1 MLARDGLMVKL
12 CGRGTP
18 TINQK
23 QMAVRLVTHKF
34 HNLLVRELGQ
44 VVNWDELGTY
54 LGLEDSEI
62 REIER
67 DHQSTAR
74 RRIVML
80 AKWIEKDVD
89 ASWEKVIEALK
100 SISQTVLALKLEDK
114 YCTSEATPALPSAA
128 AGPPNLK
135 VVTAPDEIELLV
147 DRQESIA
154 QKIEDLEQNYLQLV
168 LKVETAMRAEASQSS
183 LKLKRFSRYYGIK
196 LQLTTVEELFDEL
209 EPFNF
214 LDYALLEKMVKF
226 FLSSNSAVVGDLRVY
241 LQQLAK
247 FKSSTTL
254 RQFMDK
260 IERAQQPHS
269 TRQGL
274 CTITLRLVGGWL
286 AKTMDDLEKLV
297 KEIFKDKTYVLTHLK
312 IVRGSIIVTYY
323 APLSEAYHLIFLAW
337 TCAMTDFGFFLMLAG
352 VMKVVVGGVQLY
364 IDQKLEEIH
373 DFEDAIHE
381 TVAKDRLDILM
392 FLLSINTNPNPTND
406 RGQTALMYASYF
418 NKYETVLSLLN
429 AGADTNLQRN
439 DGMTA
444 LNMSSQRGHTAVT
457 KALLNANANPN
468 LRRYDGV
475 SPLNIASHKGYF
487 DIVDLLL
494 KAKAD
499 PDLHSDDNET
509 PLFLASMNG
518 HVGITSLLLKANAN
532 LNYQKTKGVTPLYM
546 ACQNGHTDIVILLL
560 DANADPNLQADDGTT
575 PLYLANYNRNMAAI
589 TRILEAKANPN
600 LRKNNGITPLLVACL
615 HMLTDA
621 IALLLEANANPN
633 IQRDDGTTP
642 LHLACTN
649 NHIDAISLLLRA
661 NANPNIQCDD
671 DTTPLHLACTNNH
684 IDAIS
689 LLLRAKANPNIQCD
703 DGTTPLH
710 MACTNNH
717 IDAISLLLRAK
728 ANPNI
733 QCDDG
738 TTPLHLA
745 CTNNHIDAI
754 SLLLRAKA
762 NPNLVTEEDGTPLMT
777 ASVKGYSQVVQ
788 LLLASGADPNVQ
800 HPNGLTAL
808 MLACFSGSFESVEL
822 LVTSGAD
829 VSKVGSHGLT
839 ALGIA
844 AKRGHNDIVDFLQAT
859 KLSRSSTTTSVLT
872 ANEIASNVDN
882 KTMALLNRAMEQMV
896 VKKAETFIT
905 TEYEKKLKKS
915 DFLSKQY
922 KEAIIYQK

>member
-1 MLARDGLMVKL
+1 MH
-12 CGRGTP
+12 GRGTP
-18 TINQK
+18 INSNSQQLYK
-23 QMAVRLVTHKF
+23 KPEQMAVRPVTHKF
-34 HNLLVRELGQ
+34 HNLLVRELGK
-44 VVNWDELGTY
+44 VDHWDVLGTH
-54 LGLEDSEI
+54 LGLEESEI

-80 AKWIEKDVD
+80 AKWMEKDVD

-100 SISQTVLALKLEDK
+100 SMSQTVLASKLEEK
-114 YCTSEATPALPSAA
+114 YCTSEATSLPASAGLSM
-128 AGPPNLK
+128 AGPK
-135 VVTAPDEIELLV
+135 VASPGKELLI
-147 DRQESIA
+147 DRQELIG
-154 QKIEDLEQNYLQLV
+154 QEIECLEDKYLSLV
-168 LKVETAMRAEASQSS
+168 TDAESAMQAEASPSS
-183 LKLKRFSRYYGIK
+183 LKLKRFSLYYCTK
-196 LQLTTVEELFDEL
+196 RLTTVEELFDEL
-209 EPFNF
+209 GRFNF
-214 LDYALLEKMVKF
+214 LHYALLEKMVKF
-226 FLSSNSAVVGDLRVY
+226 FLSSNSVVVGDLRVY

-260 IERAQQPHS
+260 IERAQQQHS

-286 AKTMDDLEKLV
+286 TKTIDDLEKLV
-297 KEIFKDKTYVLTHLK
+297 KEVFKDKAYVLTHLK
-312 IVRGSIIVTYY
+312 IIRGSIIVTYY
-323 APLSEAYHLIFLAW
+323 APLSEAYNLIFLAW
-337 TCAMTDFGFFLMLAG
+337 TCTKTDFGVFLIHAG
-352 VMKVVVGGVQLY
+352 VMKVIVGGVQLY
-364 IDQKLEEIH
+364 IDRKLEEIH

-381 TVAKDRLDILM
+381 TVTKDRLDILR

-418 NKYETVLSLLN
+418 NKYEIVVLLMK

-457 KALLNANANPN
+457 KALLNANGNPN

-475 SPLNIASHKGYF
+475 TPLYIASQKGYF

-499 PDLHSDDNET
+499 PDLPSNNNET
-509 PLFLASMNG
+509 PLFVASMNG
-518 HVGITSLLLKANAN
+518 HAGIISLLLKANAN

-546 ACQNGHTDIVILLL
+546 ACQNGHTDTVILLL

-575 PLYLANYNRNMAAI
+575 PIYLANYNRNMAAI

-633 IQRDDGTTP
+633 IQRDDGTAP
-642 LHLACTN
+642 LHLACMN

-661 NANPNIQCDD
+661 EANPNIQ
-671 DTTPLHLACTNNH
+671 
-684 IDAIS
+684 
-689 LLLRAKANPNIQCD
+689 RD
-703 DGTTPLH
+703 DG
-710 MACTNNH
+710 A
-717 IDAISLLLRAK
+717 
-728 ANPNI
+728 
-733 QCDDG
+733 
-738 TTPLHLA
+738 TPLHLA

-762 NPNLVTEEDGTPLMT
+762 NPNLVTKDGGTPLMT
-777 ASVKGYSQVVQ
+777 ASGKGYSEVVQ
-788 LLLASGADPNVQ
+788 LLLTSGADPNLQ
-800 HPNGLTAL
+800 HSLNMTAL
-808 MLACFSGSFESVEL
+808 LLACFSGSFESVKL

-829 VSKVGSHGLT
+829 ITKVGSHGLT
-839 ALGIA
+839 ALVIA

-859 KLSRSSTTTSVLT
+859 KLSRSSTTTTAPVLT

-882 KTMALLNRAMEQMV
+882 KTMALLNRAMKQMV
-896 VKKAETFIT
+896 VKKVEILIT
-905 TEYEKKLKKS
+905 TEYEKKLQKS
-915 DFLSKQY
+915 DLLSKQY
-922 KEAIIYQK
+922 KEATIYQK

>member
-1 MLARDGLMVKL
+1 
-12 CGRGTP
+12 
-18 TINQK
+18 
-23 QMAVRLVTHKF
+23 MAVRLVTHKF

-44 VVNWDELGTY
+44 VVDWDVLGTY

-80 AKWIEKDVD
+80 AKWMEKDVD

-100 SISQTVLALKLEDK
+100 SISQTVLASQLKEKYCTFEALPAAGPIVVTPDPEIELVVDRQELIGQEIENLEDK
-114 YCTSEATPALPSAA
+114 YL
-128 AGPPNLK
+128 
-135 VVTAPDEIELLV
+135 
-147 DRQESIA
+147 R
-154 QKIEDLEQNYLQLV
+154 LV
-168 LKVETAMRAEASQSS
+168 LKVEKAMQAEASRSS

-214 LDYALLEKMVKF
+214 LDYVLLEKMVNF
-226 FLSSNSAVVGDLRVY
+226 FLSSNSVVGDLHAY

-286 AKTMDDLEKLV
+286 AKTMDHLEKLV
-297 KEIFKDKTYVLTHLK
+297 KEVFKDKTYVLTHLK
-312 IVRGSIIVTYY
+312 IVRGSIIVTYC

-337 TCAMTDFGFFLMLAG
+337 TCAMTDFGFFLIQAG
-352 VMKVVVGGVQLY
+352 IMKVVIGGVQLY

-373 DFEDAIHE
+373 DFKDGLLE
-381 TVAKDRLDILM
+381 TVVNDKLDILR

-418 NKYETVLSLLN
+418 NKYEIVLLLLK

-444 LNMSSQRGHTAVT
+444 LNVSSQTGHTAIT
-457 KALLNANANPN
+457 KALLNANADPN
-468 LRRYDGV
+468 LQRYDDV
-475 SPLNIASHKGYF
+475 TPLYIASQKGYF

-499 PDLHSDDNET
+499 PDLHSENNET
-509 PLFLASMNG
+509 PLFVASMNG
-518 HVGITSLLLKANAN
+518 HVGIISLLLKANAN

-560 DANADPNLQADDGTT
+560 DANADPDLQADDGTT
-575 PLYLANYNRNMAAI
+575 PLYLANYNRNIAAM

-615 HMLTDA
+615 HMLTEA
-621 IALLLEANANPN
+621 ITLLLEANANPN

-642 LHLACTN
+642 LH
-649 NHIDAISLLLRA
+649 
-661 NANPNIQCDD
+661 
-671 DTTPLHLACTNNH
+671 
-684 IDAIS
+684 
-689 LLLRAKANPNIQCD
+689 
-703 DGTTPLH
+703 
-710 MACTNNH
+710 MACM
-717 IDAISLLLRAK
+717 
-728 ANPNI
+728 
-733 QCDDG
+733 
-738 TTPLHLA
+738 
-745 CTNNHIDAI
+745 NNHIDAI

-762 NPNLVTEEDGTPLMT
+762 NPNLVTEDGGTPLMT
-777 ASVKGYSQVVQ
+777 ASGKGYSQIVQ
-788 LLLASGADPNVQ
+788 LLLTSGADPNLL
-800 HPNGLTAL
+800 HSNDMTAL

-829 VSKVGSHGLT
+829 IGKVGPQGLT

-844 AKRGHNDIVDFLQAT
+844 AKGGHSDIVDFLQT
-859 KLSRSSTTTSVLT
+859 IKLSRSSTTLSVLT
-872 ANEIASNVDN
+872 VNEIASNVDN
-882 KTMALLNRAMEQMV
+882 KTMAVLNQAMEQMV
-896 VKKAETFIT
+896 VKKAEILIT
-905 TEYEKKLKKS
+905 AEYEKKVKKS
-915 DFLSKQY
+915 DLLSKQY
-922 KEAIIYQK
+922 KEPTIY